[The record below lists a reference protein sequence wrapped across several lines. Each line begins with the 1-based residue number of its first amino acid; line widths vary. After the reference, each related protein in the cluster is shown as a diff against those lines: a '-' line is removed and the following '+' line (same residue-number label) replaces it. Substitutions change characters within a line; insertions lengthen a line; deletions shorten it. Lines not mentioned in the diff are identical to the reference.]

1 MIKRVFKIVF
11 IVAVAIILVIAI
23 FKVRIIN
30 IEVIGNTKV
39 QSSEIISE
47 IFKRD
52 YDKTSILFFI
62 KDKTKKHEKIKYID
76 DYSVEWITPFSIKIR
91 VRENPAIAFTK
102 RDLKKVYFDK
112 DGIINEILDEQKGD
126 LIEVVGISF
135 KTYEKGEKIATNDEK
150 VVNAILNITSSLYEE
165 KLPANLLEID
175 KKGNFLIY
183 INDIVVYLGD
193 TQNMEIKL
201 QRLYDIY
208 KEISDRSGVLDLSN
222 ARENMLDEQY
232 IFKKN

>member
-175 KKGNFLIY
+175 KNGNFLIY

-232 IFKKN
+232 IFRKN

>member
-62 KDKTKKHEKIKYID
+62 KDKTKKHEKIKYIN